1 MLRAL
6 KIVCLVLL
14 AACVLPCPA
23 ASDTLPAKLK
33 GKVVRVADGDTVT
46 IRLKDGTQEKIRFY
60 GIDAPESDQDYG
72 DKSREKLVSLIDGKT
87 ITVKTHE
94 RDQYDRVLGEIYL
107 GKKDI
112 NLIMVQEGCAWHYD
126 HYAPE
131 LTELADAQK
140 QAQAAK
146 KGLWNVEGE
155 PTAPWDYRHG
165 GKVARK
171 KPQKNPTADVVPDS
185 GKIYGQV
192 VRVTDG
198 DTLTVRMENGR
209 EEKVQLLGIDA
220 PEMDQDYG
228 QEARQRLFQLVQG
241 KHVDVVYPGR
251 EGLGRINGKVYFHD
265 QYINLIMVQEGC
277 AWHSEKYGPDEADLR
292 EAHRQAKEAKKGLWT
307 NPDAKEPW
315 KHRNG
320 Y

>member
-1 MLRAL
+1 MMHAL
-6 KIVCLVLL
+6 KALLMAMMAVCLI
-14 AACVLPCPA
+14 ACTGED
-23 ASDTLPAKLK
+23 SSSGTLE
-33 GKVVRVADGDTVT
+33 GKVVRISDGDTVT
-46 IRLKDGTQEKIRFY
+46 IETDNGTRVKIRLY
-60 GIDAPESDQDYG
+60 GIDAPESGQEFG
-72 DKSREKLVSLIDGKT
+72 KESRAKIAELIDGEDVS
-87 ITVKTHE
+87 VKTHSHD
-94 RDQYDRVLGEIYL
+94 RYNRVLGEIFL
-107 GKKDI
+107 NGRNI
-112 NLIMVQEGCAWHYD
+112 NLTMVQEGCAWHYD
-126 HYAPE
+126 YYAPE

-146 KGLWNVEGE
+146 KGLWDVEGE
-155 PTAPWDYRHG
+155 PTAPWDYRRRA
-165 GKVARK
+165 KAAK
-171 KPQKNPTADVVPDS
+171 KKSQKAPAADVVPDS

-198 DTLTVRMENGR
+198 DTLTVRLENGR

-265 QYINLIMVQEGC
+265 QYINLILVQEGC

-292 EAHRQAKEAKKGLWT
+292 EANRQAKEAKKGLWT